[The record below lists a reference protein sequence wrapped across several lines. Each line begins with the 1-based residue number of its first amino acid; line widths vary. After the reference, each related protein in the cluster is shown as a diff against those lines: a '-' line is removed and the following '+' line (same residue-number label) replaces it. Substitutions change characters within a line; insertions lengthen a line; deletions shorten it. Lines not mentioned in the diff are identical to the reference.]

1 MRRFINLKN
10 SRRLGLTLFM
20 VFAFFPTLSNCAREA
35 EIPEFMA
42 KPHYLLDGE
51 LSSTGVEYEESNA
64 EGTGKF
70 DFYSLSDN
78 DTVVGYAVALSASN
92 THSDIVIPSSFSG
105 KAVTGIYRQ
114 AFYGRSI
121 SSISI
126 PTSVTTIDY
135 EAFMNVS
142 SLSEI
147 TIPYSVS
154 RLGDGAFYHCTSLT
168 KVHIQNSSHD
178 SASTNTCT
186 IVRPAGVPTYST
198 LSIIPTHCFY
208 MNTSLANLFLPSSI
222 TEIRQEA
229 FHGCGALVSPL
240 SFQSIV
246 TVRSYAFEGC
256 NSLQHIYF
264 PSSFF
269 TNPSSLIEPRAFQD
283 CGSLNIHFC
292 CENKSSVTAWADSHP
307 DWGLYTNGNARKNYT
322 YESGNATFS
331 ENWIY
336 TTASQKVTITG
347 YYGPADISFLSVP
360 RYLPSDSS
368 NEVTTINVNALNTVK
383 KTISRLYLPS
393 SLTAIPNNMFT
404 GFTNLNVIAGSADCV
419 TGEDDDPRID
429 LHSLVKLTNIG
440 DAAFSKM
447 PRRLEIKKLHLPA
460 HLEIVGQKA
469 FGDNS
474 RTAGLINI
482 EEFQWDYDDDESTKG
497 LQTIGDYAFCM
508 VGSKT
513 GTLFADKTPLPRY
526 SYEGGVMKENYKTM
540 TLIIPSTFNNFQN
553 AGYNFAG
560 CPLIETVVF
569 KGNTKKSKA
578 NKNIW
583 IRNNTFGKCDS
594 LRTLICEHK
603 IKTDGSNDYEY
614 RFRNE
619 DNTNTTVGDSA
630 GAGKN
635 DFRPDPGLQ
644 TIIMANENTKFKLPR
659 YALSGNSRAC
669 IYLSGTKAANITKD
683 ATDGDKWNLIGDEV
697 GSGGVN
703 KGYVFRDGIGGCGIS
718 QSIPLYENV
727 DFEAT
732 YEVSNG
738 TSPQSVSVS
747 VSGTSG
753 TRKKLVM
760 RDKFAFVCDPSNHK
774 ATLSKYLYDRYDEN
788 FNGVAD
794 IPSTVS
800 IDGDATP
807 FEVTEIGDS
816 AFSAAFTDES
826 YAMHPTL
833 YRELTTVKI
842 PDTVTRIG
850 DYAFM
855 RAYGITTITNKAG
868 TSMPTSLQTIGRHAF
883 AFCGVTEIRK
893 LPMGVMFYENLN
905 AVYDVSGVFTNASKL
920 RRISFLD
927 GGNEVAN
934 STYYETTT
942 YASGSK
948 TSAIYAKNNV
958 PYNGDRL
965 LFVLARDSA
974 DKSAVSSDTTAEG
987 VFTATHNSNPFL
999 FGAYKLG
1006 HWIKKLSLGPA
1017 TTVDGTTS
1025 GHVISQALF
1034 SGIVGDGLVPSRKYV
1049 YLQTEINS
1057 INATPSKGNASFV
1070 NEETTLTEFEIV
1082 GSIVGLP
1089 ENCFF
1094 GCEKLSAV
1102 TFPRENDAVIP
1113 AGLFADNSNLTTYN
1127 VRDGG
1132 TLYTPG
1138 KNILDLRHTGYS
1150 GIGKETFLNISSI
1163 HEFIAPDVAN
1173 FTIEEGAF
1181 KNCSDLATIDLS
1193 NVTGELILEPGC
1205 FYNCD
1210 SLTSII
1216 LPTNG
1221 ATIKLKGASSNTNGV
1236 FGDCA
1241 KLQYIILP
1249 DTVDELGDYCFY
1261 NCKKLDAVGYTGGSS
1276 GNQVLTSIG
1285 VSAFES
1291 CESLGKVDGKP
1302 ADLDEGFDLRN
1313 IANIERIENCAF
1325 RNCQAPICKDGI
1337 LNLPESLNFV
1347 GKEAFYQSKL
1357 VHVTIASSSI
1367 TLGENSF
1374 RWAENQGN
1382 NSTLVDVIFTNP
1394 DCTWDAYY
1402 KDVFSSNGQLTTLV
1416 LPKGYDIT
1424 YYDATS
1430 YKNSIVWQNSSMS
1443 RIYTFLKLQSVG
1455 EHAEWRHTG
1464 NSAYASVCFNVSVCS
1479 DVLAEN
1485 STSTPANGDNTFW
1498 YYENGEVYYLGK
1510 LTVAYNSGDTL
1521 ATFENGTV
1529 DNLGNLAKS
1538 NP

>member
-1 MRRFINLKN
+1 
-10 SRRLGLTLFM
+10 
-20 VFAFFPTLSNCAREA
+20 
-35 EIPEFMA
+35 MA
-42 KPHYLLDGE
+42 NPHYLLDGE

-70 DFYSLSDN
+70 DFYALLNN
-78 DTVVGYAVALSASN
+78 DDEVVGYAVTLSASN
-92 THSDIVIPSSFSG
+92 AHLHIKIPSSFSG
-105 KAVTGIYRQ
+105 KPVTGIYRQ

-154 RLGDGAFYHCTSLT
+154 RLGDGAFYHCTSLMN
-168 KVHIQNSSHD
+168 VHIQNSSHD
-178 SASTNTCT
+178 SAGTNTCT
-186 IVRPAGVPTYST
+186 IVRPGGVPTYST

-208 MNTSLANLFLPSSI
+208 MNTSLENLFLPSSI
-222 TEIRQEA
+222 AEIRQEA
-229 FHGCGALVSPL
+229 FHGCGALLSPL

-269 TNPSSLIEPRAFQD
+269 TNSSSLIEPRAFQD
-283 CGSLNIHFC
+283 CSSLNVHFC
-292 CENKSSVTAWADSHP
+292 CESESSVTAWVGKHT
-307 DWGLYTNGNARKNYT
+307 DWGLYTNGNARKNYI

-336 TTASQKVTITG
+336 TTTSQKVTITG

-383 KTISRLYLPS
+383 TTISRLYLPS
-393 SLTAIPNNMFT
+393 SLTAIPNDMFK

-419 TGEDDDPRID
+419 TGEDNDPRID
-429 LHSLVKLTNIG
+429 LHSLTNLTNIG
-440 DAAFSKM
+440 NTAFSQM
-447 PRRLEIKKLHLPA
+447 PKRLEIKKLHLPA
-460 HLEIVGQKA
+460 HLEIVGARA

-474 RTAGLINI
+474 TTAGLINI
-482 EEFQWDYDDDESTKG
+482 EEFQWDYDESNER
-497 LQTIGDYAFCM
+497 LITIGDYAFCM

-513 GTLFADKTPLPRY
+513 GTLFANKTPLPRY
-526 SYEGGVMKENYKTM
+526 SYENGVMKENYKTM
-540 TLIIPSTFNNFQN
+540 TLIIPSTFNNFQD

-569 KGNTKKSKA
+569 KGNTNKSKA
-578 NKNIW
+578 KNDIW

-594 LRTLICEHK
+594 LRTLICEYK
-603 IKTDGSNDYEY
+603 IKDNGTNSYEY
-614 RFRNE
+614 QFRHE
-619 DNTNTTVGDSA
+619 GNTNTTVGDSA
-630 GAGKN
+630 GAGQN

-669 IYLSGTKAANITKD
+669 IYLSGTKTANITKD
-683 ATDGDKWNLIGDEV
+683 TTDGDKWNLIGDEV
-697 GSGGVN
+697 GSEGTN

-738 TSPQSVSVS
+738 TSPQSVNVS
-747 VSGTSG
+747 VSGTGG

-760 RDKFAFVCDPSNHK
+760 RGKFAFVCDPSAHT

-788 FNGVAD
+788 FDGVAD

-807 FEVTEIGDS
+807 FVVTEIGDS

-826 YAMHPTL
+826 YSMPPTL
-833 YRELTTVKI
+833 YSELTTVKI

-855 RAYGITTITNKAG
+855 RAYGITTITNKDG
-868 TSMPTSLQTIGRHAF
+868 TSMPTSLLTIGRHAF

-893 LPMGVMFYENLN
+893 LPMGVRFYENLN
-905 AVYDVSGVFTNASKL
+905 AVYDVSSVFTNASKL

-927 GGNEVAN
+927 GGNEVAD
-934 STYYETTT
+934 STYYDTTT
-942 YASGSK
+942 YAEETK

-958 PYNGDRL
+958 NVPYNKDRL
-965 LFVLARDSA
+965 LFVLARDNV
-974 DKSAVSSDTTAEG
+974 DKSAVSDDTTDEG
-987 VFTATHNSNPFL
+987 AFTATHNGNPFL

-1006 HWIKKLSLGPA
+1006 HWITKLILGPA
-1017 TTVDGTTS
+1017 TTDDGTT
-1025 GHVISQALF
+1025 GGQVISQALF
-1034 SGIVGDGLVPSRKYV
+1034 SGIVGDGLVSSRKYV

-1057 INATPSKGNASFV
+1057 SNATPSSGNASFV
-1070 NEETTLTEFEIV
+1070 NEATNLVEFEIA

-1089 ENCFF
+1089 TNCFF
-1094 GCEKLSAV
+1094 GCENLSAV
-1102 TFPRENDAVIP
+1102 TFARENGATIP
-1113 AGLFADNSNLTTYN
+1113 DGLFAGNSQLTTYN
-1127 VRDGG
+1127 VRDGE
-1132 TLYTPG
+1132 TIYEPG
-1138 KNILDLRHTGYS
+1138 SNILDLRHTGYT
-1150 GIGKETFLNISSI
+1150 GIGKEAFLNISSI
-1163 HEFIAPDVAN
+1163 HQFIAPDVAN
-1173 FTIEEGAF
+1173 FSIGEGAF
-1181 KNCSDLATIDLS
+1181 KNCSNLTTINLS
-1193 NVTGELILEPGC
+1193 NVTNTLTLEPGC
-1205 FYNCD
+1205 FYNCGN
-1210 SLTSII
+1210 LTSVT
-1216 LPTNG
+1216 LPKNG

-1236 FGDCA
+1236 FGNCVE
-1241 KLQYIILP
+1241 LQSIILP
-1249 DTVDELGDYCFY
+1249 ATVDELGAYCFY
-1261 NCKKLDAVGYTGGSS
+1261 NCKKLDAVGYAGDPS

-1285 VSAFES
+1285 VSAFEN
-1291 CESLGKVDGKP
+1291 CEGLGKGDGIKP
-1302 ADLDEGFDLRN
+1302 AGLEEGFDLRN
-1313 IANIERIENCAF
+1313 IANIGQIEDCAF
-1325 RNCQAPICKDGI
+1325 KNCKAPICKDGT
-1337 LNLPESLNFV
+1337 LNLPASLVFV
-1347 GKEAFYQSKL
+1347 GKEAFFQSKL
-1357 VHVTIASSSI
+1357 VHITIRSSSI

-1374 RWAENQGN
+1374 RWAEKQQD
-1382 NSTLVDVIFTNP
+1382 NSELLDVIFTNP

-1402 KDVFSSNGQLTTLV
+1402 KDVFSSNGKLTTLV

-1424 YYDATS
+1424 YYDENS
-1430 YKNSIVWQNSSMS
+1430 YKNSIVWQNTSLS
-1443 RIYTFLKLQSVG
+1443 RIYTFLTLQSIG
-1455 EHAEWRHTG
+1455 THGEWRQTAT
-1464 NSAYASVCFNVSVCS
+1464 SDWALPCFNVKFCS

-1485 STSTPANGDNTFW
+1485 STSTPAYGDDTFW
-1498 YYENGEVYYLGK
+1498 YCENGTVYYLGK
-1510 LTVAYNSGDTL
+1510 LTETYNSGDTV
-1521 ATFENGTV
+1521 AKFEHGTV
-1529 DNLGNLAKS
+1529 DNLGNLLKA
-1538 NP
+1538 